1 MQCLTSSVGCLFFS
15 LHLVGY
21 YITQQE
27 LLWCLDINW
36 MVNVILPN
44 TPHTNEPFLISYEHI
59 GERLGVWQDA
69 ETKLNAKLKCDN

>member
-36 MVNVILPN
+36 MVNGILPN
-44 TPHTNEPFLISYEHI
+44 TSYSSKLFLFSYEHI
-59 GERLGVWQDA
+59 GEGLGV
-69 ETKLNAKLKCDN
+69 LK